1 MKKLTGIVF
10 HDEFRTMDQASP
22 RITLWQDGSIDKKA
36 KPALLLIAEEEEQ
49 LPEVMTKEDHD
60 KELAFVRENAAAWEK
75 SCKEAYEAQERLSK
89 RDDEQTAELIS
100 LRERVP
106 EWISVKDRMPEP
118 NIEVLVAFEDDTV
131 PGCSQWTKVRPS
143 AMGWLGPAE
152 NKNKVITHWMP
163 LPKAPHQ

>member
-36 KPALLLIAEEEEQ
+36 KPALLLIAEDGEQ
-49 LPEVMTKEDHD
+49 LPEV
-60 KELAFVRENAAAWEK
+60 N
-75 SCKEAYEAQERLSK
+75 
-89 RDDEQTAELIS
+89 
-100 LRERVP
+100 